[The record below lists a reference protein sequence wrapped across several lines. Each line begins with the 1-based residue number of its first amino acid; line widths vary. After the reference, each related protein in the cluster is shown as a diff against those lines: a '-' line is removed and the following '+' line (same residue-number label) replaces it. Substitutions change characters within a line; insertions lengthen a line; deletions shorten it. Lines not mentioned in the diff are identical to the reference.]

1 MKAAIE
7 NGIVYS
13 PHPKVDIPECSVYK
27 ALKEFLKASPER
39 VALMDEKMHLTR
51 AELFSH
57 LRRFAAGFQAQGI
70 GLGDRVCVHLD
81 NSVENMVA
89 LFSITFTGASVL
101 LSNPILNE
109 DDLVFQVGYGDAT
122 HILTTPQYA
131 SKITAVKKKTNVKGL
146 FVIGDPVP
154 GFVCVSTFA
163 QLNDEDFKEVP
174 IEYPKETTLALFYS
188 SGTTGQAKA
197 MEISHYALVAN
208 MHITR
213 TLVSYLPEDVL
224 LAWYPITYAPGFI
237 FVAVAAAIAVTSVVV
252 QPGLAFDQFVYYV
265 KKYNVTTLSLP
276 PVQMHNYLAGMVRT
290 GTKLSSITTINM
302 GGCVLTDTFA
312 KRIVATFDGVR
323 SLRNHYGMSESC
335 GVLCSTINDGL
346 VSGSVGF
353 AAPMVELKFIDLETG
368 EKVGPGQYGE
378 LYFRSPCIIKGYYK
392 NPELVKE
399 FVDADGWCKSGDIMY
414 YDEDGRVYFVDRVK
428 DMIRCQHLLV
438 SSMELESLLQNHPSV
453 ADAAVVGIPKTEYG
467 DAPAA
472 FVVLRDP
479 SSASA
484 MLAAE
489 LKEHVACQTEEF
501 KHLYGG
507 LFFVNSLPRNTSGK
521 VFKRHL
527 KLLCTKSKVY

>member
-7 NGIVYS
+7 DGIVYS
-13 PHPKVDIPECSVYK
+13 PHPKVEIPECSIYK

-39 VALMDEKMHLTR
+39 VALIDDKMRLTR

-89 LFSITFTGASVL
+89 LFSISFTGASVL
-101 LSNPILNE
+101 LSNPILKE

-335 GVLCSTINDGL
+335 GVLCSTINDAM

-368 EKVGPGQYGE
+368 EKVGPGQY
-378 LYFRSPCIIKGYYK
+378 
-392 NPELVKE
+392 
-399 FVDADGWCKSGDIMY
+399 GDIMY

-489 LKEHVACQTEEF
+489 LKEHVASQTEEF